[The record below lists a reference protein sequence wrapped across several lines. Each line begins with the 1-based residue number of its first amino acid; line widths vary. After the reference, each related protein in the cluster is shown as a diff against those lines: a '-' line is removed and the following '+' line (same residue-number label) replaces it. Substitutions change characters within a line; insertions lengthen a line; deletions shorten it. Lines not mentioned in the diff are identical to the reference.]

1 MADTLKIEFD
11 KSKLPEGMTEQQ
23 LCEVVLSAISAKISE
38 FETDTR
44 SMATE
49 KAVLDA
55 LQMVW
60 PEVPEE
66 DDEEGFMGTGMSEA
80 DYYLRYWTV
89 MSEYRSRAPV

>member
-38 FETDTR
+38 FETDSR

-66 DDEEGFMGTGMSEA
+66 EDEEGFMGTGMSEA
-80 DYYLRYWTV
+80 DYYRQAG
-89 MSEYRSRAPV
+89 SAE